1 MLSIYLGK
9 TKDKTRLLIGSAVVL
24 AAKGKNALFVSFGSD
39 NEEIY
44 KETFEYFPNI
54 TKLFSPVALDSDVEM
69 TQARLVQTSKVFR
82 DLFDTAVKMAL
93 TCKYDMLILDGI
105 FDTAEKGYLTESEI
119 YDFLSNIP
127 DSLEVICSGK
137 TANEKFIQLAKNAI
151 NLLDSTEQN
160 LSDSE

>member
-1 MLSIYLGK
+1 MLSIYFGK
-9 TKDKTRLLIGSAVVL
+9 TKDKTRLLIGSAVIL
-24 AAKGKNALFVSFGSD
+24 ASKGKNVLFVSFGSD

-44 KETFEYFPNI
+44 KGTFEYFPNI

-69 TQARLVQTSKVFR
+69 NKARLVQTSKVFR

-127 DSLEVICSGK
+127 DNLEVICSGEN
-137 TANEKFIQLAKNAI
+137 ANEKFIQLAKTAV
-151 NLLDSTEQN
+151 NLTENTEQN
-160 LSDSE
+160 SSDSE